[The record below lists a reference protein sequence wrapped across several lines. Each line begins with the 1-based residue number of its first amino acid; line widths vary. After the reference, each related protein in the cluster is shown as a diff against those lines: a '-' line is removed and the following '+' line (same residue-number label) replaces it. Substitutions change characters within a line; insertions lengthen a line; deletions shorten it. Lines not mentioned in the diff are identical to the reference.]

1 MNQNKVS
8 KDLFTCT
15 DDFYLISSLVRVL
28 ACITLSVIKMSLA
41 EMNLSFAG
49 CGFMGVYHIGADLFA
64 DVRKSLLDN

>member
-15 DDFYLISSLVRVL
+15 DDFYVISSEGFSLHHT
-28 ACITLSVIKMSLA
+28 ALSVIKMSLA

-64 DVRKSLLDN
+64 DVRKPLLDN

>member
-15 DDFYLISSLVRVL
+15 DDFYVIVRVL

-64 DVRKSLLDN
+64 DVRKPLLDNKQ

>member
-15 DDFYLISSLVRVL
+15 DDFYEIVRVL

-64 DVRKSLLDN
+64 DVRKPLLDN

>member
-15 DDFYLISSLVRVL
+15 DDFYVIVRVL

-64 DVRKSLLDN
+64 DVRKPLLDN